1 MNISKE
7 LIIYNEKYKNNFN
20 LFIIFILYI
29 YIYIYIYISIKMLL
43 HVVYFFR

>member
-7 LIIYNEKYKNNFN
+7 LIIYNEKYKNHFN

-43 HVVYFFR
+43 RVVYFFR